1 MNNGHESYVNCTDEE
16 LIDRLRDGESDITDY
31 LMDKYKDLVRS
42 KAKAMFILGAD
53 NEDLIQEGM
62 IGLFKA
68 VRDYDCGR
76 DASFHTF
83 ARLCISRQMYT
94 AVQASGRKKHAP
106 LNYYISLY
114 GGNEQQEDGEK
125 PGELLEHL
133 ASDSGQGRNPEEMLI
148 DRENT
153 RHLETAIENELSPF
167 EKQVLDLCMTGMG
180 YVEIAKVLGR
190 EEKATDNAIQRIKA
204 KIRRIIQR
212 SRES

>member
-1 MNNGHESYVNCTDEE
+1 MSGREDYVNCTDEE

-31 LMDKYKDLVRS
+31 LMDKYKNLVKS

-76 DASFHTF
+76 DASFQTF
-83 ARLCISRQMYT
+83 AMLCIARQMYT

-114 GGNEQQEDGEK
+114 AESSDGPEGEAA
-125 PGELLEHL
+125 GELLEHL
-133 ASDSGQGRNPEEMLI
+133 PSEHAQGRNPEEMLI
-148 DRENT
+148 DRENAQN
-153 RHLETAIENELSPF
+153 LEAAIESELSPF

-190 EEKATDNAIQRIKA
+190 EEKATDNAIQRIKG
-204 KIRRIIQR
+204 KIKRILQR

>member
-1 MNNGHESYVNCTDEE
+1 MSEDYKNYTDEE
-16 LIDRLRDGESDITDY
+16 LIDRFRDGESDIIDY
-31 LMDKYKDLVRS
+31 LMDKYKNLVKS

-83 ARLCISRQMYT
+83 AQLCIARQMYT

-114 GGNEQQEDGEK
+114 AQKADADGKDTE
-125 PGELLEHL
+125 GELLDHL
-133 ASDSGQGRNPEEMLI
+133 ASEGIHGRNPEEMLI
-148 DRENT
+148 DRENE
-153 RHLETAIENELSPF
+153 RDLESAMESELSPF

-180 YVEIAKVLGR
+180 YTEIARVLGR
-190 EEKATDNAIQRIKA
+190 EQKATDNAIQRIKG
-204 KIRRIIQR
+204 KIRRILHR
-212 SRES
+212 SHQT

>member
-1 MNNGHESYVNCTDEE
+1 
-16 LIDRLRDGESDITDY
+16 
-31 LMDKYKDLVRS
+31 MDKYKNLVKS

-76 DASFHTF
+76 DASFQTF
-83 ARLCISRQMYT
+83 AMLCIARQMYT

-114 GGNEQQEDGEK
+114 AESSDGPEGEAA
-125 PGELLEHL
+125 GELLEHL
-133 ASDSGQGRNPEEMLI
+133 PSEHAQGRNPEEMLI
-148 DRENT
+148 DRENAQN
-153 RHLETAIENELSPF
+153 LEAAIESELSPF

-190 EEKATDNAIQRIKA
+190 EEKATDNAIQRIKG
-204 KIRRIIQR
+204 KIKRILQR